1 MLYICN
7 NSGTCNPDDEFFFMR
22 ALKQPFVFPVTTLAF
37 VCMLSACDKDPEVNS
52 GTQEFVQP
60 DVTTV
65 QIPATPQ
72 TAKQPV
78 PQPEARP
85 PAEETRSSDTLI
97 LSIEETP
104 FEETSNTG
112 FGTKSSVDW
121 LNENGNGAP
130 PSNPPADDNLLPDLF
145 AREDRDK
152 AASVKMDVL
161 IDDDQPDM
169 TNAIDG
175 AGLSIEYKTDR

>member
-1 MLYICN
+1 
-7 NSGTCNPDDEFFFMR
+7 MR

>member
-1 MLYICN
+1 
-7 NSGTCNPDDEFFFMR
+7 MR

-52 GTQEFVQP
+52 GTREFVQP
-60 DVTTV
+60 EVTTV

-112 FGTKSSVDW
+112 FGTKTNIDW
-121 LNENGNGAP
+121 LDEDGAP
-130 PSNPPADDNLLPDLF
+130 SSNPPADNNLLPDLF
-145 AREDRDK
+145 DREDSDK
-152 AASVKMDVL
+152 PASVKMDVL
-161 IDDDQPDM
+161 IHDDEPDM